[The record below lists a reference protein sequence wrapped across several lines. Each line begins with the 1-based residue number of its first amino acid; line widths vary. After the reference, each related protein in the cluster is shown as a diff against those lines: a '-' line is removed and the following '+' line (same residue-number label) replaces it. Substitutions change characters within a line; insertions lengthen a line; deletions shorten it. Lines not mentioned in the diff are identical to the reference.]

1 MRENTCQEL
10 DAIFQYLSSFS
21 VSLFEQEVIK
31 KELIGIAKE
40 AELKGI
46 SLEEQIGMQGKDFCD
61 NLLQEGE
68 VKRSWT
74 EYVVEGMFWFLIFSL
89 AVQITEM
96 LALSTPGAMAQLELD
111 KGIAMVVCA
120 VSATV
125 MEYRTVAEY
134 RGRQAFDNKQKER
147 RLWKYAACFLGLLLL
162 FVLLG
167 LDMDMTLGIS
177 NLAVASILVIL
188 VFFWGFL
195 RKKYWNIQSEKYSWK

>member
-1 MRENTCQEL
+1 MTIQE
-10 DAIFQYLSSFS
+10 S
-21 VSLFEQEVIK
+21 EK

-134 RGRQAFDNKQKER
+134 RGRQAFDNKQRK
-147 RLWKYAACFLGLLLL
+147 WKRAASSA
-162 FVLLG
+162 
-167 LDMDMTLGIS
+167 LDSTSSGEIATDTS
-177 NLAVASILVIL
+177 SKN
-188 VFFWGFL
+188 
-195 RKKYWNIQSEKYSWK
+195 

>member
-1 MRENTCQEL
+1 MKFPSITKTYGSRRVL
-10 DAIFQYLSSFS
+10 DIPAL
-21 VSLFEQEVIK
+21 E
-31 KELIGIAKE
+31 
-40 AELKGI
+40 
-46 SLEEQIGMQGKDFCD
+46 LEEGVIHAVIGSNGSGKSTLARILAGVLKPDGGGVPWAGRVGYMPQRSYPFRMSVLR
-61 NLLQEGE
+61 NLQLTGAG
-68 VKRSWT
+68 RDR
-74 EYVVEGMFWFLIFSL
+74 
-89 AVQITEM
+89 
-96 LALSTPGAMAQLELD
+96 AMAQLELD